1 MKKRIAR
8 KILNTDGFHWKW
20 YWRNRL
26 WSLAPIHSALY
37 YKACRTLHEK
47 PYYDKEWLS
56 KIQKWRK
63 EHENTEEKKR

>member
-37 YKACRTLHEK
+37 YKACKTLHEK

-63 EHENTEEKKR
+63 ESKYV